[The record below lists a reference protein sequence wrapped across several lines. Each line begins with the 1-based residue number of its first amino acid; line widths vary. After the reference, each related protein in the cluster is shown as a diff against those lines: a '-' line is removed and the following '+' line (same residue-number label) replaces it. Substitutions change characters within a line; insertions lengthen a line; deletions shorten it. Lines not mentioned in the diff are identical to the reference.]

1 MSGYRRFDAREMLEY
16 LAEVDEELVSAGAD
30 PVHLIAVGGAAMVSR
45 HASRITGD
53 VDIVSEGMSDAV
65 RRACEQVAL
74 RRGLA
79 PDWMN
84 DGAKGMAV
92 ALEVEP
98 ERLFTGKRLVVESA
112 GPRYLLAMKLIA
124 GREVDVED
132 CVQLIRE
139 LGLRTSEEL
148 LDLVEAALAPR
159 TPSPRVAYWAER
171 VLEQAL

>member
-1 MSGYRRFDAREMLEY
+1 MSGYRRFNAQEMLEY
-16 LAEVDEELVSAGAD
+16 LAEVDEELVLAGAG
-30 PVHLIAVGGAAMVSR
+30 PVHLVAVGGAAMTR
-45 HASRITGD
+45 RRASRMTGD
-53 VDIVSEGMSDAV
+53 IDIVSEGMSPAV

-79 PDWMN
+79 PDWIN

-92 ALEVEP
+92 ALEIEP
-98 ERLFTGKRLVVESA
+98 ERLFTGERLIVESA
-112 GPRYLLAMKLIA
+112 GPRYLLAMKLVA
-124 GREVDVED
+124 GREADVED

-148 LDLVEAALAPR
+148 LDLVEAALTPR
-159 TPSPRVAYWAER
+159 RPSPRVAYWAEK